1 MFGSRSGR
9 WIGATGSRGRSGSDV
24 RALLIALL
32 LIVTAAHAQAFRIT
46 DPWPDP
52 AALGATRTEHVT
64 FQSKDAFVPNDSADA
79 PARAV
84 SGTLYLP
91 ADASPAH
98 PVPAV
103 VFLLGAAGLVAQ
115 RGDLYGPQLAAM
127 GVASL
132 VVDTYGSRRD
142 IATSFI
148 GRALNITETMFV
160 ADAYGAL
167 RYLAGRGDIDAKS
180 VVLAGWSYGGMAT
193 MYALYATMAERLAPP
208 GLRFAGHVSYYGPC
222 IATFADH
229 RTTGAPLLMLM
240 GADDLLTRADRCAKI
255 ADEMRQGGSEVTVI
269 AYAGA
274 VHQWDGALPRRMI
287 GRQLQ
292 DCRFRVQRNGTVRDQ
307 DTLLPMTGPLT
318 RKIILA
324 LCVRNQ
330 PYPIGRDDAVRAL
343 SNRDF
348 GTFLSRVFTSP
359 AVQQHAAAGH

>member
-1 MFGSRSGR
+1 M
-9 WIGATGSRGRSGSDV
+9 SGSDV
-24 RALLIALL
+24 RSVLLALL
-32 LIVTAAHAQAFRIT
+32 LIVTAVPAHAVQIT

-52 AALGATRTEHVT
+52 ASIQGARAEQVT
-64 FQSKDAFVPNDSADA
+64 FESKDAFVPNDWRDA
-79 PARAV
+79 AARTV

-91 ADASPAH
+91 ADASPSRQ
-98 PVPAV
+98 VPAV
-103 VFLLGAAGLVAQ
+103 VFLHGAAGRVAQ

-127 GVASL
+127 GIASL

-160 ADAYGAL
+160 ADVYGAL
-167 RYLAGRGDIDAKS
+167 RYLASRSDIDAHHA
-180 VVLAGWSYGGMAT
+180 VLAGWSYGGMAT
-193 MYALYATMAERLAPP
+193 MYALYDTIAERFAPP
-208 GLRFAGHVSYYGPC
+208 GLRFAGHVSFYGPC

-240 GADDLLTRADRCAKI
+240 GAGDLLTRADRCAQV
-255 ADEMRQGGSEVTVI
+255 ADEMRAGGSEVTAI
-269 AYAGA
+269 AYPGA
-274 VHQWDGALPRRMI
+274 VHQWDGNLPRMMI

-330 PYPIGRDDAVRAL
+330 PYPIGRDDTVRAL

-348 GTFLSRVFTSP
+348 GNFLTRVFTSP
-359 AVQQHAAAGH
+359 AVQQHAAAGR